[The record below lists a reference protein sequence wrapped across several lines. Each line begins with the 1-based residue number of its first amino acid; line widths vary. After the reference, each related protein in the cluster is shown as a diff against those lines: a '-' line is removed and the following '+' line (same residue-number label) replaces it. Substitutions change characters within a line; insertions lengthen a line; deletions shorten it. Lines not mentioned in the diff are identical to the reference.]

1 VGDYSAFKDKKFVD
15 YGSCGGG
22 EGTSEIL
29 WARRRGLTIIWK
41 Y

>member
-1 VGDYSAFKDKKFVD
+1 VGEYSAFKEKEFVD

-22 EGTSEIL
+22 KGTLEIL
-29 WARRRGLTIIWK
+29 WARRGPTIIWK